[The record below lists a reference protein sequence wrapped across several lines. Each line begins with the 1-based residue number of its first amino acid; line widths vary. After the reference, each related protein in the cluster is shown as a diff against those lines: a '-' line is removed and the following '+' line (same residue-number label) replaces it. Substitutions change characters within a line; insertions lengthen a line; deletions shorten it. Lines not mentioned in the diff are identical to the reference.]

1 MGKILAIC
9 VVCVCIACAI
19 IAVFYDINAL
29 CSFVVGFLGFVCVI
43 FGSMFALV
51 KKLKQAKETSQ
62 NANLDSSFNAES
74 SAQNAQDMQDDK
86 ATTKDTSF
94 SQRFVIGAQISLSL
108 LRMLSYVGFGALVI
122 ILLEYKLF
130 VLGWFFIGLLC
141 GLVVALIGGFM
152 ATKANML

>member
-9 VVCVCIACAI
+9 VVCVCVACAI

-29 CSFVVGFLGFVCVI
+29 CSFLVGFLGFVCVI

-51 KKLKQAKETSQ
+51 KKLKQTKETS
-62 NANLDSSFNAES
+62 LDSSFNAES

-108 LRMLSYVGFGALVI
+108 LRMLSYVVFGALVI

-130 VLGWFFIGLLC
+130 VLGWFFIGLGL